1 MTCPF
6 FFFQQRSAEE
16 LLAKCKKLAAL
27 FSFTGKVLLTFPR
40 FTSRRIMEKSNLR
53 WAQSNWRIY
62 VSVFYSTPWTKLQ
75 YSAPQNLFFFS
86 RLLCRRLS
94 ILPEEGEDCLSN
106 SSNENWNFNQSG
118 RNSCKNSFRRTHSEE
133 KDSIHPL
140 QSNSVHNY
148 QKHKFSSKSMDRI
161 AGVVSSDLSASPPAR
176 STSR

>member
-1 MTCPF
+1 MSSV
-6 FFFQQRSAEE
+6 Q
-16 LLAKCKKLAAL
+16 LK
-27 FSFTGKVLLTFPR
+27 
-40 FTSRRIMEKSNLR
+40 NLR
-53 WAQSNWRIY
+53 KCI
-62 VSVFYSTPWTKLQ
+62 
-75 YSAPQNLFFFS
+75 LFDTLNKITIFRSPKSIFFS

-118 RNSCKNSFRRTHSEE
+118 RNSRKNSFRRTHSEE

>member
-6 FFFQQRSAEE
+6 FFFQQRSAE

-62 VSVFYSTPWTKLQ
+62 VSVFYIRHTE
-75 YSAPQNLFFFS
+75 QNCNIPLPKKIFFS

-118 RNSCKNSFRRTHSEE
+118 RNSRKNSFRRTHSEE

-161 AGVVSSDLSASPPAR
+161 AGVVTSDLSASPPAR